1 MRHFLSIAF
10 FALTSLASTA
20 LAQRWEVGVAG
31 GGSFFTSQ
39 TVTNPAGNAQA
50 GFSPGF
56 VASAWLGNNSNNVL
70 GGELRYDF
78 ETADLKLSSNGT
90 HVGFGGQT
98 NAIHYD
104 FVVHFAPSESH
115 VRPFIDGG
123 AGVKMFSGT
132 GSEPVYQPLSNIAL
146 LTKTTQ
152 IEPLFAVGGG
162 LKFALTRSSWLRLE
176 AHDFMTPFP
185 KNVIAPAEGSKVG
198 GLLSDFV
205 VSAGLSVAF

>member
-1 MRHFLSIAF
+1 MRHFASITF
-10 FALTSLASTA
+10 FALTALASS
-20 LAQRWEVGVAG
+20 LFAQKWEVGAAG

-56 VASAWLGNNSNNVL
+56 VVSAWLANNTNNVL

-90 HVGFGGQT
+90 KVGFGGRT

-104 FVVHFAPSESH
+104 FLIHFAPSESH
-115 VRPFIDGG
+115 VRPFIAGG
-123 AGVKMFSGT
+123 AGVKLFSGT
-132 GSEPVYQPLSNIAL
+132 GAEQPYQPLSNIAL

-152 IEPLFAVGGG
+152 LEPVFSVGGG
-162 LKFALTRSSWLRLE
+162 LKFSLTRSSWLRLE
-176 AHDFMTPFP
+176 AHDYLSPFP

-205 VSAGLSVAF
+205 ISAGLGLAF

>member
-10 FALTSLASTA
+10 FALTLASA
-20 LAQRWEVGVAG
+20 AFAQRWEVGAAA

-50 GFSPGF
+50 GFSPGLA
-56 VASAWLGNNSNNVL
+56 ASAWLANNNNNVL

-78 ETADLKLSSNGT
+78 EMADLKLSSNGT
-90 HVGFGGQT
+90 QTGFSGRT

-104 FVVHFAPSESH
+104 FLVHFAPSESH
-115 VRPFIDGG
+115 VRPFIEGG
-123 AGVKMFSGT
+123 AGVKMYSGT
-132 GSEPVYQPLSNIAL
+132 GTEQLYQPLSNIAL

-152 IEPLFAVGGG
+152 LEPLISVGGG
-162 LKFALTRSSWLRLE
+162 LKFSLTRSTWLRLE
-176 AHDFMTPFP
+176 AHDFLTPFP
-185 KNVIAPAEGSKVG
+185 KSVIAPAEGSKVG

-205 VSAGLSVAF
+205 LSAGLSVAF

>member
-1 MRHFLSIAF
+1 MRHFLSITF
-10 FALTSLASTA
+10 FALTALASA
-20 LAQRWEVGVAG
+20 AFAQKWEVGAAG
-31 GGSFFTSQ
+31 GGSFFTSE

-56 VASAWLGNNSNNVL
+56 VASGWLANNVNNVL

-90 HVGFGGQT
+90 NVGFGGRT

-104 FVVHFAPSESH
+104 FLIHFAPSESH
-115 VRPFIDGG
+115 VRPFIEGG

-132 GSEPVYQPLSNIAL
+132 GTEQIYQPLSNIAL
-146 LTKTTQ
+146 LTKTNQ
-152 IEPLFAVGGG
+152 IEPVISVGGG
-162 LKFALTRSSWLRLE
+162 LKFSLTQSTWLRLE
-176 AHDFMTPFP
+176 AHDFLTPFP
-185 KNVIAPAEGSKVG
+185 NSVIAPALGSKVG

-205 VSAGLSVAF
+205 LSAGLSVAF